1 MTYLEAAEF
10 LKSHDNYLL
19 LTHKRPDGDTIGSAV
34 GLRKIRRSLAPLKIV
49 LKDLRSVQAGQ
60 QPGRL
65 AHGPQQFAQAYG
77 GADGVPGTVVSVDV
91 ASLGLLPANAAP
103 YQGRIDLAIDHHPSN
118 EFFAQE
124 TCLEADKAACGEII
138 WKIADHLGIMN
149 SAIATPLYV
158 AVATDTGCFVYGN
171 TTPHTHRVAAA
182 LMEQDIPY
190 QALNKRHFRTK
201 SLRRMKLES
210 LILQNMKLY
219 QEGTVAVA
227 PISLAMMA
235 QANATDDDAEDIAA
249 FLGQIE
255 GVLHSATI
263 RELRPGECKISLR
276 TNPNYLNATATCARL
291 GGGGHVAAS
300 GCTVRGTV
308 DEAETAI
315 LEAIYAQLAEQART
329 GL

>member
-10 LKSHDNYLL
+10 LKSYDNYLL
-19 LTHKRPDGDTIGSAV
+19 LTHRRPDGDTIGSAV
-34 GLRKIRRSLAPLKIV
+34 GLCELLRTMGKTAWLLPSLDATRMFQDYLQGHQAP
-49 LKDLRSVQAGQ
+49 
-60 QPGRL
+60 PGFE
-65 AHGPQQFAQAYG
+65 P
-77 GADGVPGTVVSVDV
+77 DTVVSVDL
-91 ASLGLLPANAAP
+91 ASLGLLPPNAQP
-103 YQGRIDLAIDHHPSN
+103 YKDRIDLAIDHHPSN
-118 EFFAQE
+118 EFFARE

-138 WKIADHLGIMN
+138 WKIAGHLGIM
-149 SAIATPLYV
+149 SEAIATPLYV
-158 AVATDTGCFVYGN
+158 AVSTDTGCFVYGN

-182 LMEQDIPY
+182 LMEQGIPY
-190 QALNKRHFRTK
+190 QALNKKHFRTK

-235 QANATDDDAEDIAA
+235 QADATDDDAEDIAA

-276 TNPNYLNATATCARL
+276 TNPNFLNATATCARL

-300 GCTVRGTV
+300 GCTVYGTM
-308 DEAETAI
+308 DEAEAAI
-315 LEAIYAQLAEQART
+315 LEAIYAQLQEQ
-329 GL
+329 GG